1 MKKIETVWANLLY
14 QTLERRQTHFQQQK
28 LAQQLSISLSTVNHA
43 LKDIRRLGAIQVT
56 GSGGE
61 VVDAEK
67 ILMHWANRRSIKN
80 DIVSQ
85 LNLAPS
91 PIEVEG
97 SLPTASILG
106 GYSAV
111 RHRFGETP
119 ADYSAVYVYH
129 PRPELVLDRF
139 KTEPA
144 GPTQLVIL
152 NLDSRLPVDKEMTTL
167 AHTFVDLWN
176 LTDWMA
182 KDFVIRVK
190 QEIDGVFFPN
200 SNLSFTTKASLSR
213 QGRSLKS
220 GIYRHYKGKK
230 YRLIGVA
237 IHTETTEELVVYQA
251 LYGKKLLWI
260 RPLKMFLETVTIGKQ
275 AKPRFQHL
283 SS

>member
-1 MKKIETVWANLLY
+1 MKKIETVWANMLFDV
-14 QTLERRQTHFQQQK
+14 LERRQTSFQQQK
-28 LAQQLSISLSTVNHA
+28 LAQKLSISLSTVNHA
-43 LKDIRRLGAIQVT
+43 LKDIRRLGAIQIT
-56 GSGGE
+56 GGGGE

-111 RHRFGETP
+111 RHRFGEAPT
-119 ADYSAVYVYH
+119 DYTTVYVYH

-139 KTEPA
+139 KTEPS

-152 NLDSRLPVDKEMTTL
+152 NLDSRLPVDNETTTL

-182 KDFVIRVK
+182 KDFVIRIK
-190 QEIDGVFFPN
+190 QEIDGV
-200 SNLSFTTKASLSR
+200 LS
-213 QGRSLKS
+213 
-220 GIYRHYKGKK
+220 
-230 YRLIGVA
+230 
-237 IHTETTEELVVYQA
+237 
-251 LYGKKLLWI
+251 
-260 RPLKMFLETVTIGKQ
+260 
-275 AKPRFQHL
+275 
-283 SS
+283 